1 VTGPAIRRGEIWWTS
16 FEFSSGGEVRK
27 TRPAVVVSN
36 DDANSILNRVQ
47 IVPMTSNVRRVFQS
61 EALVRIGERY
71 SKAMASQITTADK
84 ARLRER
90 IGKVSEAEMK
100 AIENAIRMQL
110 AL

>member
-1 VTGPAIRRGEIWWTS
+1 MTGPAIRRGEIWWTS

-71 SKAMASQITTADK
+71 SKATASQITTADK

-90 IGKVSEAEMK
+90 IGKVSEAEME

>member
-1 VTGPAIRRGEIWWTS
+1 MTGPAIRRGEIWWTS